1 MKLISIG
8 NRNNLLYPLVLM
20 ILIVILKLDTTIFG
34 TIKIAKNESIL
45 LSLNT
50 LSTLLFSSISLII
63 LNLQKNKLKA
73 YQIENKII
81 AKKKHNDNNEL
92 ISKESTSKII
102 ILIFFS
108 GFFNLAVILGEQLL
122 TIKIPLDL
130 LRETKIRSIEICIS
144 ALLSYFYLRIEL
156 NKHHKVSLFI
166 IFSLVFIIIFY
177 LLIKNN
183 FSSEFFFVIND
194 NLYKYLQSF

>member
-92 ISKESTSKII
+92 ISKESISKII
-102 ILIFFS
+102 IIFLNKILINKFSIFIFFKQ
-108 GFFNLAVILGEQLL
+108 NYI
-122 TIKIPLDL
+122 
-130 LRETKIRSIEICIS
+130 
-144 ALLSYFYLRIEL
+144 
-156 NKHHKVSLFI
+156 
-166 IFSLVFIIIFY
+166 
-177 LLIKNN
+177 
-183 FSSEFFFVIND
+183 
-194 NLYKYLQSF
+194 

>member
-183 FSSEFFFVIND
+183 FSSEFFFC
-194 NLYKYLQSF
+194 Y